1 MRNSGRGSTS
11 RRTQKSLTRG
21 GSSFHGFLAAARW
34 LVMSA
39 FSIAALL
46 VYAPALWAQYPAPA
60 IAENTAKQ
68 VSPHVW
74 VIMAFPNVA
83 IVVGNKATLV
93 VDTGLGAHNGS
104 TVAHEAQKLSKGP
117 RLYLTTTH
125 FHPEHA
131 GGDQG
136 FPTDTVLIRNAVQ
149 QKEVEELGP
158 EWFERFRG
166 IPRFKPFLEDG
177 HRFRTP
183 DVVFDREARVDLGG
197 VTARLFWLGAA
208 HTDGDEL
215 TYVEEDSTLIP
226 GDVVQNKLV
235 PYMMG
240 TDSSAESWIAILDQ
254 LAPLKPRL
262 IVPDHG
268 ELGDSSLIA
277 LQRAFL
283 TDLESRTLALK
294 REGKSADDT
303 AKLVADEMKQKYPDW
318 SNMNNLPDTAKK
330 VYAKE

>member
-1 MRNSGRGSTS
+1 
-11 RRTQKSLTRG
+11 
-21 GSSFHGFLAAARW
+21 
-34 LVMSA
+34 
-39 FSIAALL
+39 
-46 VYAPALWAQYPAPA
+46 VY
-60 IAENTAKQ
+60 
-68 VSPHVW
+68 
-74 VIMAFPNVA
+74 
-83 IVVGNKATLV
+83 
-93 VDTGLGAHNGS
+93 
-104 TVAHEAQKLSKGP
+104 
-117 RLYLTTTH
+117 
-125 FHPEHA
+125 
-131 GGDQG
+131 
-136 FPTDTVLIRNAVQ
+136 
-149 QKEVEELGP
+149 
-158 EWFERFRG
+158 
-166 IPRFKPFLEDG
+166 
-177 HRFRTP
+177 
-183 DVVFDREARVDLGG
+183 DREARVDLGG
-197 VTARLFWLGAA
+197 VTGRLFWLGAA

-235 PYMMG
+235 PHMMG

-294 REGKSADDT
+294 HEGKSADDT